1 MSLEITIF
9 MRRTKTQLIVPIR
22 DRRQRKRYLTKR
34 NIGLGTLI
42 AIALFA
48 IITIRSEM
56 FRSDGEFG
64 RLYGRE
70 LPEAPAAA
78 AAPRDI
84 IRETP
89 AIADQLGADPLLM
102 EPAVRAQKY
111 LDTQAPAPVVPATA
125 QIVDVPQPDPKERSG
140 GRVAIVG
147 GAEGVAIVKEVPGER
162 RLLTGGFGH

>member
-1 MSLEITIF
+1 MSLEITIL
-9 MRRTKTQLIVPIR
+9 MRSTKPQLIVPIR

-34 NIGLGTLI
+34 NLGLTTLI
-42 AIALFA
+42 VIALFA

-56 FRSDGEFG
+56 FRPDGEFG

-78 AAPRDI
+78 APLEVV
-84 IRETP
+84 RENP
-89 AIADQLGADPLLM
+89 AIADQTGADPLLM

-111 LDTQAPAPVVPATA
+111 LDPEPPATVVPSTA
-125 QIVDVPQPDPKERSG
+125 QIVDVPQPEPKEASG